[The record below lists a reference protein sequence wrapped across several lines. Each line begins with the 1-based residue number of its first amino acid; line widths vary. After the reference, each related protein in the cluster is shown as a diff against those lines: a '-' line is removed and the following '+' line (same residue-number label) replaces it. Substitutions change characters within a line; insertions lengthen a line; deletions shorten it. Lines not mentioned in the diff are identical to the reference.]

1 MLAKIKEL
9 FSGFHGFSITIP
21 IISKINWATA
31 MQTRVFIDF
40 TCFILLLWVVFCP
53 DQILGGPTTV
63 SEKSAIVVSMIVYL
77 LDTVLAFF
85 CVETLYTNLVSLI
98 INPLMLILTLVQHL
112 SDEIS
117 IIGCTVCLT
126 LAFAASVIHVVIIYF
141 FKVNDIQIDAQK

>member
-1 MLAKIKEL
+1 MLAKIREL

-21 IISKINWATA
+21 IISKINWANA

-40 TCFILLLWVVFCP
+40 TCFIILLWVVFCP

-77 LDTVLAFF
+77 LDTILAFF
-85 CVETLYTNLVSLI
+85 CVETLYMNLVSLI

-126 LAFAASVIHVVIIYF
+126 IAFAASVIHVIIIYF
-141 FKVNDIQIDAQK
+141 FKVNDIQIDPQR